1 MTGGR
6 RLLVLLC
13 AASAISVHPLSGQGR
28 PGGAESQVLRDA
40 AARESR
46 GDLSGAERVLRGL
59 LESDPGSSGGLF
71 ALERVL
77 RAQGR
82 PVEILSVA
90 DAFLAREPESSGV
103 RYLKLRVLMEV
114 DSLEELRA
122 ETQRWMAMDAT
133 RELPYRE
140 AARVYERAFGPDA
153 ALELLRAGR
162 AAVGRPDAL
171 ALEVGSLQARMGDL
185 EGAAREWAL
194 AVGADGAQAS
204 AVAGRVRDLPGG
216 GADEAGREVV
226 RVLGGSTE
234 PGRRRAGVRLAMDL
248 RLEPEAMEL
257 SRQLAGELSPR
268 EREAFLSDIGRRARD
283 ADLIQLAS
291 WAYGELGDAGSA
303 SGDRRQLDLRV
314 VEVALAAGD
323 TAAAVEA
330 QRRVVASYSRGSA
343 ERRRAAAQAIRLE
356 STQADPERLDELLGS
371 FRTEFPNAPELDALA
386 ARVASALLARGD
398 ADAAAA
404 LLEDV
409 DGPRSAL
416 ERGYLLLEAGAVEEG
431 RQSLLRAVTGL
442 PPSEATP
449 VIQFVGLLGR
459 ASPQGAPVLAD
470 AGVVAHRGE
479 AARAARGLAAAV
491 GRLAEEERA
500 PLLAEAARMADRGG
514 EVEVAA
520 SIRETLLESHPDAP
534 EVGEASLALARF
546 RARSAAGVDE
556 AIRILEDLIT
566 RRPNSA
572 VVPDARMELER
583 LRTRGS

>member
-6 RLLVLLC
+6 RLLVLVC
-13 AASAISVHPLSGQGR
+13 AASAIGVHPLSAQGR

-46 GDLSGAERVLRGL
+46 GDLRGAERVLRGL

-82 PVEILSVA
+82 PAEILPVA
-90 DAFLAREPESSGV
+90 DAFLEREPESSGV

-122 ETQRWMAMDAT
+122 ETQRWVAMDAA

-140 AARVYERAFGPDA
+140 AARVYERAFGPET
-153 ALELLRAGR
+153 ALELLHAGR
-162 AAVGRPDAL
+162 AAMGRPDAL
-171 ALEVGSLQARMGDL
+171 ALEVGSLHARMGDL

-216 GADEAGREVV
+216 GADEVGREIV
-226 RVLGGSTE
+226 RVLGGSDE
-234 PGRRRAGVRLAMDL
+234 PGRRRAGARLAMDL
-248 RLEPEAMEL
+248 RLEREALEL
-257 SRQLAGELSPR
+257 SRQVAGELSAP

-291 WAYGELGDAGSA
+291 WAYGQLGDAGPA

-314 VEVALAAGD
+314 VEVALAGGD

-356 STQADPERLDELLGS
+356 STQADPERLDELLAS

-386 ARVASALLARGD
+386 ARAASALLVRGD
-398 ADAAAA
+398 AEEAAA
-404 LLEDV
+404 LLEGV

-459 ASPQGAPVLAD
+459 ASPQGARVLAD